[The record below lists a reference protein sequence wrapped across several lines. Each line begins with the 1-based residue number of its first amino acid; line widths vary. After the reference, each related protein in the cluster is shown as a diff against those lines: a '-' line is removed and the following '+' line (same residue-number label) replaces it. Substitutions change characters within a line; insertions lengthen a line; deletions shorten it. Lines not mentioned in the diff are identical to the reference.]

1 MAAAGEVLIRFDAD
15 GGGFVSGLGDNRAEL
30 ARRLAALV
38 RFFVENPS
46 AIGCAMGA
54 CTEHG
59 PGGLVLRPAPP
70 QRRRMRLPG
79 PGPA

>member
-1 MAAAGEVLIRFDAD
+1 MTAGEVLIRFNAN
-15 GGGFVSGLGDNRAEL
+15 GSGYISGRSDDRAEL

-46 AIGCAMGA
+46 AIRCAVGA

-59 PGGLVLRPAPP
+59 PGGLLLRPAPP
-70 QRRRMRLPG
+70 LRRRIRRGVKVLDR
-79 PGPA
+79 